1 MKLERGVVN
10 PGRFE
15 NFFFLISTLYLSL
28 AENISKLIFPD
39 FICDETLGVKFVEI
53 Q

>member
-1 MKLERGVVN
+1 MKLERGVVT
-10 PGRFE
+10 E
-15 NFFFLISTLYLSL
+15 NLSFFLISTLYLSL

>member
-1 MKLERGVVN
+1 MKLERGVVT
-10 PGRFE
+10 E
-15 NFFFLISTLYLSL
+15 NFFFFLISTLYLSL

>member
-1 MKLERGVVN
+1 MKLERGVVT
-10 PGRFE
+10 E
-15 NFFFLISTLYLSL
+15 NLSLFFNFYFVSLSL

-39 FICDETLGVKFVEI
+39 IICDETLGVKFVEI